1 MSGWI
6 KLHRKLLEWEW
17 YDDLPTFRLF
27 THLLL
32 KVNFEKKKWR
42 GIEILPGQI
51 ITGRKQLSEETGLT
65 ERQIR
70 TSISRLKATN
80 ELTTIKVSKY
90 TVYSILR
97 WVDYQQ
103 NDHENDHKNDQRATT
118 TKERKEYKNIKGSKL
133 TLTQREQNFYHE
145 LKTYYPKYPKETLRA
160 FYDYWT
166 EPNRSNTK
174 MRFELE
180 KTWSTKRRLGTW
192 ARREKPS
199 TLAPQK
205 PPTGYNHIKPWK
217 PEDDQ
222 IDPQFEK
229 ELMKNLKVLT
239 T

>member
-80 ELTTIKVSKY
+80 EVTTIKVKKY
-90 TVYSILR
+90 TVYSVLR
-97 WVDYQQ
+97 WIDYQQ
-103 NDHENDHKNDQRATT
+103 NDHENDHENDQRATT

-133 TLTQREQNFYHE
+133 TLTQREQNFYDD
-145 LKTYYPKYPKETLRA
+145 LKAYQPKYPKETLRA

-180 KTWSTKRRLGTW
+180 KTWSTPRRLGTW
-192 ARREKPS
+192 ARREKTS
-199 TLAPQK
+199 NAPK
-205 PPTGYNHIKPWK
+205 K
-217 PEDDQ
+217 PEVTYSNIKRYRPDEDN
-222 IDPQFEK
+222 IDPEIEK
-229 ELMKNLKVLT
+229 QLLSNLKVLT
-239 T
+239 V